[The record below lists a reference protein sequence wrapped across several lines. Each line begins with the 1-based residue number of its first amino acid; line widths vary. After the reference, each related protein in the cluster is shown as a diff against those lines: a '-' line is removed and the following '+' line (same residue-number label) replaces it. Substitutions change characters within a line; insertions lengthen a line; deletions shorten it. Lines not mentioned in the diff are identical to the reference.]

1 MWKVRWTYNLQA
13 FRPIT
18 FSYNFLFS
26 TKIVFLGCFCDWH
39 LGIAMLA
46 AGITLLLAEPTRT
59 LCQAIP
65 CHEGQTGAIVVKLRH
80 MREFYNFNL
89 LWTIFFPATFLQNLI
104 VDLPATSL
112 RSMLHMLK
120 KKKKSLKIFLKT
132 SLGMNSNGLYCLQ
145 DKAQITSQALGE
157 QTLTHLSCPFPH
169 HFPLWILHSAI
180 GIFEL
185 FLKVFQNFA
194 SHMLIPPPRMVFM
207 TYSSGKLWL
216 TLQDYGQDFLSITSQ
231 TTNSG

>member
-1 MWKVRWTYNLQA
+1 MFLWLTFRHSHASSWHYSAVGWAYQDPLSGNTMSWRPNRSHCGKTEAYERILQLQ
-13 FRPIT
+13 F
-18 FSYNFLFS
+18 
-26 TKIVFLGCFCDWH
+26 
-39 LGIAMLA
+39 
-46 AGITLLLAEPTRT
+46 TLN
-59 LCQAIP
+59 
-65 CHEGQTGAIVVKLRH
+65 
-80 MREFYNFNL
+80 Y
-89 LWTIFFPATFLQNLI
+89 FFPCNVFTKSHSWSSCHQSQIHVAH
-104 VDLPATSL
+104 V
-112 RSMLHMLK
+112 K
-120 KKKKSLKIFLKT
+120 EKKKSLKIFLKT